1 MHIKTFDELIAP
13 DEWTLRFTPLGL
25 STGPQVLKPEYAAEF
40 QQQVIAG
47 CDLHPDVP
55 EGTRSAFERVRTLH
69 THGILCYEAFTV
81 AYDLSWLVMEQAF
94 RERFITYFGG
104 TIPFIN
110 TKSGV
115 EETITVQNFEE
126 VYAAVQKRGT
136 HPGNRWHLKVKATGQ
151 PMEFRATFSSLLKWA
166 RAERLLHGQ
175 RNRRTEEIYRRI
187 RNHVA
192 HPSYHMKMPPDSA
205 RTIHDLAEII
215 NRLWGHA
222 TPGGRL
228 YPAPLEREVLVV
240 AWTDAEVG
248 PTHTIMRDYQLT
260 TFHEPGD
267 WQCLIVRAAFDDEG
281 VWAFNAQYERTQLP
295 AELLWGPGRPQEALA
310 WINEEKPKADA
321 TEYLDRLFALRIHA
335 ERASLAMRP
344 EVAIGLPRE
353 RQDGRWFL
361 IRADYPNDAFAHV
374 RHIKNGVTC
383 GDPNPMVRELQ
394 PGVLATSPPIP
405 HCTVEGVFDGN
416 WEDMV
421 GVLADRFKIS
431 EPAPLSAVRVRPRFS
446 LDVAPDVEAE

>member
-1 MHIKTFDELIAP
+1 MRIKTFDELITP
-13 DEWTLRFTPLGL
+13 DERTLRFTSLGL

-55 EGTRSAFERVRTLH
+55 KDTRSAFERVRTLH
-69 THGILCYEAFTV
+69 TYGIFCYEAFTV
-81 AYDLSWLVMEQAF
+81 ADDLSWLVMEQAF

-136 HPGNRWHLKVKATGQ
+136 HPSNRWHLKVKATGQ
-151 PMEFRATFSSLLKWA
+151 SMEFQARFSSLLKWA
-166 RAERLLHGQ
+166 RAEGLLHGQ
-175 RNRRTEEIYRRI
+175 GNRRTEDIYRRI

-192 HPSYHMKMPPDSA
+192 HPSYHLRMPPDSA

-248 PTHTIMRDYQLT
+248 
-260 TFHEPGD
+260 
-267 WQCLIVRAAFDDEG
+267 CVRNC
-281 VWAFNAQYERTQLP
+281 VQ
-295 AELLWGPGRPQEALA
+295 
-310 WINEEKPKADA
+310 K
-321 TEYLDRLFALRIHA
+321 LFKG
-335 ERASLAMRP
+335 ERAMVLKKLHIPTSQRRDQYHGYSQAYNRTTVVDITG
-344 EVAIGLPRE
+344 E
-353 RQDGRWFL
+353 GR
-361 IRADYPNDAFAHV
+361 
-374 RHIKNGVTC
+374 
-383 GDPNPMVRELQ
+383 
-394 PGVLATSPPIP
+394 
-405 HCTVEGVFDGN
+405 
-416 WEDMV
+416 
-421 GVLADRFKIS
+421 
-431 EPAPLSAVRVRPRFS
+431 
-446 LDVAPDVEAE
+446 